1 MMQEI
6 WTEKYRPDMLD
17 EVVGQTEIVQRLRAI
32 VGSGNIPHFL
42 FTGPA
47 GTGKTTCALALA
59 RELFGVENWRD
70 NFQELNASDER
81 GIQIVRTKIKN
92 FARAAPLA
100 GAQFK
105 VIFLDEADS
114 LTSDAQAA
122 LRRTMEKYSNTCRF
136 ILSCNYSSRII
147 PPIQSRCSVMR
158 FSPLKQD
165 EIREYIKRIEEGEE
179 INVTDSGF
187 ETLMY
192 VSQGD
197 LRKAVNILQVAAS
210 FSKTIDSDNLYES
223 SAMARPEDIGELIE
237 LALKSKFPQAR
248 SKLEKLLT
256 EAGLA
261 GEDVLSQMHRELFNI
276 PMEDE
281 LRVEVLDAIG
291 EADFRLVEGADERIQ
306 IEALLAR
313 IQLLGSKGSS
323 GY

>member
-1 MMQEI
+1 MQEI
-6 WTEKYRPDMLD
+6 WTEKYRPVKLG
-17 EVVGQTEIVQRLRAI
+17 EVVGQSEIVQRLRAI

-59 RELFGVENWRD
+59 KELFGEENWKT

-81 GIQIVRTKIKN
+81 GIQIVRTKIKS
-92 FARAAPLA
+92 FARAAPLG

-158 FSPLKQD
+158 FSPLRED
-165 EIREYIKRIEEGEE
+165 EIRDYIKRIEEGEGVK
-179 INVTDSGF
+179 VTDSGF

-210 FSKTIDSDNLYES
+210 FSKTIDADNLYAS
-223 SAMARPEDIGELIE
+223 SALARPEEIAELIT
-237 LALKSKFPQAR
+237 LCLKGKFPQAR
-248 SKLEKLLT
+248 DRLENLLT
-256 EAGLA
+256 EGGLA
-261 GEDVLSQMHRELFNI
+261 GEDILSQLHRELFNI
-276 PMEDE
+276 PLEDAI
-281 LRVEVLDAIG
+281 RVRVLDAIG

-306 IEALLAR
+306 LEALLAK
-313 IQLLGSKGSS
+313 IQLLGSRKEN
-323 GY
+323 YY

>member
-1 MMQEI
+1 MMQAI
-6 WTEKYRPDMLD
+6 WTEKYRPEKLG
-17 EVVGQTEIVQRLRAI
+17 EVVGQREIIDRLIAI
-32 VGSGNIPHFL
+32 VSSGNIPHFL

-59 RELFGVENWRD
+59 RELFGDEGWRD

-81 GIQIVRTKIKN
+81 GIQIVRTKIKT
-92 FARAAPLA
+92 FARAAPLG
-100 GAQFK
+100 GADFK

-158 FSPLKQD
+158 FSPLKRM
-165 EIREYIKRIEEGEE
+165 EIRDYIKRIEEGEQIE
-179 INVTDSGF
+179 VTDDGF

-197 LRKAVNILQVAAS
+197 LRKAVNVLQVAAS
-210 FSKTIDSDNLYES
+210 FSKTIDSENLFSS
-223 SAMARPEDIGELIE
+223 SALARPEEIGELIT
-237 LALKSKFPQAR
+237 LALKGKFGAAKE
-248 SKLEKLLT
+248 KLENILT
-256 EAGLA
+256 EGGLA
-261 GEDVLSQMHRELFNI
+261 GEDVLGQMHRELFNI
-276 PMEDE
+276 TMEDS
-281 LRVEVLDAIG
+281 LRVRILDHIG

-306 IEALLAR
+306 LEALLAR
-313 IQLLGSKGSS
+313 IQLLGSGVK
-323 GY
+323 Y

>member
-1 MMQEI
+1 MQAI
-6 WTEKYRPDMLD
+6 WTEKYRPVMLD
-17 EVVGQTEIVQRLRAI
+17 EVVGQTEIVQRLRSI
-32 VGSGNIPHFL
+32 VESGNIPHFL
-42 FTGPA
+42 FTGTA

-59 RELFGVENWRD
+59 RELFGGEDWRT

-81 GIQIVRTKIKN
+81 GIQVVRTKIKN

-158 FSPLKQD
+158 FSPLKEED
-165 EIREYIKRIEEGEE
+165 IREYIVRIEEGEGVE
-179 INVTDSGF
+179 VTESGF
-187 ETLMY
+187 QTLLY

-237 LALKSKFPQAR
+237 LSLKGKFPQAR
-248 SKLEKLLT
+248 KKLEELLT
-256 EAGLA
+256 EGGLA
-261 GEDVLSQMHRELFNI
+261 GEDILSQLHRELFNI

-281 LRVEVLDAIG
+281 LRVQVLDSIG

-306 IEALLAR
+306 LEALLAR
-313 IQLLGSKGSS
+313 IQLLGTKTGTN
-323 GY
+323 Y